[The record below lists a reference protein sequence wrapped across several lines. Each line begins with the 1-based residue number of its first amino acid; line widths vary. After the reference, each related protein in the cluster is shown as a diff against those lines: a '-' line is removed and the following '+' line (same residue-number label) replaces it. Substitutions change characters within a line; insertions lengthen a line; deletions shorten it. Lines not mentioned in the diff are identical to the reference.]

1 MRICSKIELFTR
13 KISQIR
19 QNGLKCESTNLGI
32 TYLSNNISKSSLL
45 ALILKNFDVQ
55 HISNLSV
62 GEISFMIIIFR
73 YPKKGGSHHSSG
85 PNHSFKSD
93 QKYSTKRCR
102 ILWNVWKKKDCLFDR
117 VFMRSFW
124 GKTATLFSFEVS
136 GAKPQQCFHAKFLGQ
151 NRINVLKFLGQNRSN
166 VSCKVS
172 WAKPQQ
178 CFEVSGAKPQ
188 QCFEVSGANRS
199 NVLKF
204 LGQTAAMFWSFW
216 GKTATIFYRTTQ
228 LQLRN

>member
-102 ILWNVWKKKDCLFDR
+102 ILWNVWKKKIVCL
-117 VFMRSFW
+117 
-124 GKTATLFSFEVS
+124 TEFSCEVS
-136 GAKPQQCFHAKFLGQ
+136 GARPQHCFPSKFLGR
-151 NRINVLKFLGQNRSN
+151 NRNNVFMQ
-166 VSCKVS
+166 
-172 WAKPQQ
+172 
-178 CFEVSGAKPQ
+178 
-188 QCFEVSGANRS
+188 
-199 NVLKF
+199 
-204 LGQTAAMFWSFW
+204 SFW
-216 GKTATIFYRTTQ
+216 DKTA
-228 LQLRN
+228 